1 MSINV
6 SNIVDLLICMYGIV
20 YVMVLFML
28 KWKFI
33 TIIEVNLLYLIF
45 DIKNF
50 ISQIIFYKNQLQD
63 IIFYGYL
70 HQKIK
75 KLR

>member
-45 DIKNF
+45 DIKILLVRLHSIRIN
-50 ISQIIFYKNQLQD
+50 YK
-63 IIFYGYL
+63 I
-70 HQKIK
+70 
-75 KLR
+75 